1 MKKIK
6 GIILAGGH
14 GTRLYPLTL
23 GVSKQLLPVYDKPMV
38 FYPMSVLM
46 SSGISEIL
54 IISKPEDLSRF
65 KNLFNDGKNYGI
77 KVYYKEQKKPN
88 GIAESLKIASNFIGN
103 DDICLILGD
112 NIFHGENFLS
122 KLEIAKTNLKKNKA
136 TVFGVTVNNPSDF
149 GVIQYNEEGSIIN
162 ITEKPKSTKS
172 NLIVSGLYF
181 YTNEAL
187 SFTKKIKPSKR
198 GELEIT
204 DINNMFLKNNNL
216 ELIKL
221 NSSDFWSDT
230 GTYSSLLIA
239 SKYLQEYEKKTG
251 KKVACLEEIA
261 MNMKLISES
270 EFISLAKKMSK
281 SDYGKYLL
289 KKL

>member
-122 KLEIAKTNLKKNKA
+122 KLEIAKTNLKKIKR
-136 TVFGVTVNNPSDF
+136 
-149 GVIQYNEEGSIIN
+149 QY
-162 ITEKPKSTKS
+162 
-172 NLIVSGLYF
+172 L
-181 YTNEAL
+181 
-187 SFTKKIKPSKR
+187 
-198 GELEIT
+198 
-204 DINNMFLKNNNL
+204 
-216 ELIKL
+216 
-221 NSSDFWSDT
+221 
-230 GTYSSLLIA
+230 A
-239 SKYLQEYEKKTG
+239 SQ
-251 KKVACLEEIA
+251 
-261 MNMKLISES
+261 
-270 EFISLAKKMSK
+270 
-281 SDYGKYLL
+281 
-289 KKL
+289 

>member
-198 GELEIT
+198 G
-204 DINNMFLKNNNL
+204 N
-216 ELIKL
+216 
-221 NSSDFWSDT
+221 
-230 GTYSSLLIA
+230 
-239 SKYLQEYEKKTG
+239 
-251 KKVACLEEIA
+251 
-261 MNMKLISES
+261 
-270 EFISLAKKMSK
+270 
-281 SDYGKYLL
+281 
-289 KKL
+289 

>member
-1 MKKIK
+1 
-6 GIILAGGH
+6 
-14 GTRLYPLTL
+14 
-23 GVSKQLLPVYDKPMV
+23 
-38 FYPMSVLM
+38 
-46 SSGISEIL
+46 
-54 IISKPEDLSRF
+54 
-65 KNLFNDGKNYGI
+65 
-77 KVYYKEQKKPN
+77 
-88 GIAESLKIASNFIGN
+88 
-103 DDICLILGD
+103 
-112 NIFHGENFLS
+112 
-122 KLEIAKTNLKKNKA
+122 
-136 TVFGVTVNNPSDF
+136 
-149 GVIQYNEEGSIIN
+149 
-162 ITEKPKSTKS
+162 
-172 NLIVSGLYF
+172 
-181 YTNEAL
+181 
-187 SFTKKIKPSKR
+187 
-198 GELEIT
+198 
-204 DINNMFLKNNNL
+204 MFLKNNNL